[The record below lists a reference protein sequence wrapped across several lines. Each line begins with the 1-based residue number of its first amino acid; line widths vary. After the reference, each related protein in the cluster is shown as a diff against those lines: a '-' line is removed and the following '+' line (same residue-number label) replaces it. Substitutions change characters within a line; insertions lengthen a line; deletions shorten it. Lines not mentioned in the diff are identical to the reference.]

1 MKIKE
6 IFDEIAN
13 ESSTN
18 EKMNILSK
26 YKDNS
31 LLKKVLYLANSGRIK
46 FYIKQIPEYPTPRG
60 EMGLDSA
67 LEALNDIIER
77 KVTGHSA
84 IGFLVHLLS
93 SVSIDDAYILER
105 IIEKDCK
112 IGMGT
117 SNINKVFPKLIEKT
131 SYMGCLPFDP
141 KRVHKIFD
149 DSKGKGAICEI
160 KADGR
165 YCNAEIQNGGVTL
178 TSRQGEETLLDG
190 SYLVHEL
197 SKFDNCVL
205 NGELV
210 IKGIKRE
217 LSNGLITSIIDI
229 QKKLNSGDEKDYK
242 KANDSILKMFKRH
255 NVVYAEIIDQIS
267 FIAWDILTLDDYYSG
282 VNKETRVE
290 RLTKLALTLEKYNP
304 KRIELVE
311 HKMVKT
317 YDEAMSYF
325 AESLER
331 GEEGVIVKSL
341 DGVWKDGKH
350 AHQIKLKVEF
360 TLDLKVVGFNYGTK
374 GTKNENVISS
384 LNCETSDGI
393 LTARAQGINEDMMDY
408 ITENQESL
416 LNTIV
421 EVKCN
426 GLSSNQNGGNSVL
439 YPSLIK
445 FRDDK
450 SEANS
455 FEECKEIDASAK
467 GLM

>member
-18 EKMNILSK
+18 EKMNILAK
-26 YKDNS
+26 YKDNQ
-31 LLKKVLYLANSGRIK
+31 LLKRVLYLANSGRIK

-67 LEALNDIIER
+67 LEALNDIIQR

-93 SVSIDDAYILER
+93 SVSVDDAYILER

-165 YCNAEIQNGGVTL
+165 YCNVIIENGGVSL

-190 SYLVHEL
+190 SLLVDEL
-197 SKFDNCVL
+197 STFDNCVL

-229 QKKLNSGDEKDYK
+229 QKKLSTGDEKDYK
-242 KANDSILKMFKRH
+242 KASDSILKMFKRH
-255 NVVYAEIIDQIS
+255 GVVYAEILDKIS
-267 FIAWDILTLDDYYSG
+267 FITWDILSLDDYFSG
-282 VNKETRVE
+282 INKEPRIE
-290 RLTKLALTLEKYNP
+290 RLTNLALTLEKMNC
-304 KRIELVE
+304 KMIELVE
-311 HKMVKT
+311 HRMVKT

-350 AHQIKLKVEF
+350 AYQIKLKVEF
-360 TLDLKVVGFNYGTK
+360 NLDLKIVGFNYGSK
-374 GTKNENVISS
+374 GTKNEHVISS
-384 LNCETSDGI
+384 LNCESSDGK
-393 LTARAQGINEDMMDY
+393 LTAKAQGITEDLMDY
-408 ITENQESL
+408 ITDNQDTL

-439 YPSLIK
+439 YPSLMK
-445 FRDDK
+445 FRTDK
-450 SEANS
+450 SEADS
-455 FEECKEIDASAK
+455 FEQCLEIDRAAK